1 MSMEIIVGL
10 PHLNRGPILER
21 VQELRAPALISANC
35 LSIWSRRNGWPNWG
49 GWRLDKLKNAR
60 GLHSLC
66 LDSAGF
72 VATANYGGFP
82 WSIGQY
88 VALAAAFPFRWWAS
102 IDYCTEAEI
111 AGDRDEVLDRI
122 SRTIRANLDSWRMGC
137 DAGIGGT
144 FLPVIQGRAP
154 ADYERCADGISACIQ
169 SGRLIGVGSMCRRE
183 IHGPEGLIAVVD
195 HLDRLLP
202 PGIRLHLFGVKGSA
216 IPFLLPFRHR
226 IASLDSQ
233 AYGVTARRDA
243 YRRGAV
249 KTDGLV
255 ADHLEQWLRVQY
267 RRRREPPRNLPM
279 QAAPAPPCGPSNRW
293 EAAIALARQEIR
305 ELIETGN
312 LEHDEVTL
320 PWVEQWAADIYRD
333 GPIADNTTSGLRV
346 PPNAT

>member
-1 MSMEIIVGL
+1 MPMEIIVGL

-35 LSIWSRRNGWPNWG
+35 LSIWSRRKGWPDWG
-49 GWRLDKLKNAR
+49 GWRLDKLANAR

-72 VATANYGGFP
+72 VATAHYGGFP
-82 WSIGQY
+82 WSIAQY

-102 IDYCTEAEI
+102 IDYCTEVEI
-111 AGDRDEVLDRI
+111 AGERDEVLDRI
-122 SRTIRANLDSWRMGC
+122 SRTIRANLDCWRMGRE
-137 DAGIGGT
+137 AGIGGN

-154 ADYERCADGISACIQ
+154 ADYERCADGISDCIQ
-169 SGRLIGVGSMCRRE
+169 SRRLIGVGSMCRRE
-183 IHGPEGLIAVVD
+183 VHGPQGLVAVVD

-202 PGIRLHLFGVKGSA
+202 PRIRLHLFGVKGSA

-255 ADHLEQWLRVQY
+255 AVHLEHWLRVQH
-267 RRRREPPRNLPM
+267 RRRREPPRNLPI
-279 QAAPAPPCGPSNRW
+279 QIERAPALEPSDRW
-293 EAAIALARQEIR
+293 EAAIARARQEIR
-305 ELIETGN
+305 ELIETGD
-312 LEHDEVTL
+312 LEHNEITL
-320 PWVEQWAADIYRD
+320 PWVEQWASDIYRD
-333 GPIADNTTSGLRV
+333 APLPLTRSQDCVSR
-346 PPNAT
+346 